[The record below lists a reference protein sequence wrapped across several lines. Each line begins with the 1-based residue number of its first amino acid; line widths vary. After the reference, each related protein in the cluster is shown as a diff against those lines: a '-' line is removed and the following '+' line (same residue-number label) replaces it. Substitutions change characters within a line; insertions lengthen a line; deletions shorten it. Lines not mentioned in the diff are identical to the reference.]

1 MCAFWATLTS
11 DFDALWMI
19 AWHASSAARAWYPG
33 SPYRS
38 GQKPEGTCREAAR
51 QKKTGA
57 ADISSLPTKRLMS
70 HEKPRRHGKSIAQ
83 NARAL
88 ATFEQ

>member
-1 MCAFWATLTS
+1 MSNIAFFNLPIRLAKTL
-11 DFDALWMI
+11 LNYQPE
-19 AWHASSAARAWYPG
+19 ARAGMKISLSQSG
-33 SPYRS
+33 SLYRS

-70 HEKPRRHGKSIAQ
+70 HEKPRRRGKNSSS
-83 NARAL
+83 RACYV
-88 ATFEQ
+88 